1 MHIEIFKADVS
12 KHLPLQYSDAGIRA
26 GFPTPA
32 EDYISESI
40 DLNKDLIRHP
50 ASTFYG
56 RVSGD
61 SMVEEGISDGD
72 ILVIDKAVEPEEGD
86 LAVCCLDGEFTLKRI
101 HITADGEVL
110 LMPSNKNYKPIR
122 ITEYN
127 EFAVWGIV
135 IYTIKQNRRTRRR
148 L

>member
-1 MHIEIFKADVS
+1 MHIEIYKADVS

-72 ILVIDKAVEPEEGD
+72 ILVIDKSVEPEEGD

-101 HITADGEVL
+101 HVTTDGDIL

-135 IYTIKQNRRTRRR
+135 VYTIKQNRRTRRR